1 MRKRTPLLYTLHTG
15 ELYGMERMALATA
28 WGLRDEF
35 EPVILTPPGPAVS
48 EARNLGFEV
57 IEAADLRAFSMQL
70 SSFLSRHK
78 RLAFFSTTTVHSLV
92 FSAMNLVYRRRAAHI
107 HMVHGFN
114 ENRGSVGR
122 RRLLNH
128 LPVTIVAVSGF
139 ARQQLVLHGVRDR
152 QIRVIENFLP
162 AERIV
167 TGARREPFLYP
178 GVRRAAVISRLVP
191 LKRIDLLLTCL
202 ETRPELTSIAFHIYG
217 TGSEGDALKERVA
230 RSGLNVIFEGFRSDV
245 ADQLAQADLF
255 VHLCPDEAFGIVV
268 LEAMAAGVPVVAPDR
283 GGTGFVIDDGVT
295 GLHFAANDAAS
306 LGVVLAAICQA
317 QPDQLNALVAS
328 ARVAL
333 ETRFSE
339 RKRVDEY
346 RSLIWASL
354 GTRSDDQY
362 RKAPTRND
370 PAL

>member
-139 ARQQLVLHGVRDR
+139 ARQQLG
-152 QIRVIENFLP
+152 RV
-162 AERIV
+162 
-167 TGARREPFLYP
+167 
-178 GVRRAAVISRLVP
+178 
-191 LKRIDLLLTCL
+191 K
-202 ETRPELTSIAFHIYG
+202 
-217 TGSEGDALKERVA
+217 K
-230 RSGLNVIFEGFRSDV
+230 
-245 ADQLAQADLF
+245 
-255 VHLCPDEAFGIVV
+255 
-268 LEAMAAGVPVVAPDR
+268 
-283 GGTGFVIDDGVT
+283 
-295 GLHFAANDAAS
+295 
-306 LGVVLAAICQA
+306 
-317 QPDQLNALVAS
+317 
-328 ARVAL
+328 
-333 ETRFSE
+333 
-339 RKRVDEY
+339 
-346 RSLIWASL
+346 
-354 GTRSDDQY
+354 
-362 RKAPTRND
+362 
-370 PAL
+370 